1 MYNSASTNNP
11 QAGVDLGSHNVS
23 RCQCC
28 LRAYNGGDG
37 DFNNPLQ
44 MLSCTYYMLYIYYV
58 LQTCAA
64 NT

>member
-28 LRAYNGGDG
+28 LGAYNGGDG
-37 DFNNPLQ
+37 DFNIPLL
-44 MLSCTYYMLYIYYV
+44 MLPRTYYMFYIYHV
-58 LQTCAA
+58 LQTCSAD
-64 NT
+64 T